1 MSDFKLKFSIAEL
14 LSDPEIAEA
23 IDNAPRLNSAE
34 RNAEPLV
41 QDVLIPDQ
49 PTLFS
54 FDSDT
59 PNFLDLRLDMFVA
72 SQELIPTE
80 LLDAIDLSQ
89 ILRVSK
95 ENPVELVNTID
106 EIVT

>member
-72 SQELIPTE
+72 RQELIPTE

-89 ILRVSK
+89 ILRVSRK
-95 ENPVELVNTID
+95 SCRINKYY
-106 EIVT
+106 